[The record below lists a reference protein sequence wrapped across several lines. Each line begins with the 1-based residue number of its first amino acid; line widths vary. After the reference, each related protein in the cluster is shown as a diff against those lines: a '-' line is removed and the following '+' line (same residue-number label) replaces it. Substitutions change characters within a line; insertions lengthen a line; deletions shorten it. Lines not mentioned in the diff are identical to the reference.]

1 MFKVWIALYFT
12 EITVNKTFQQRATYP
27 LKITVQPGARIKK
40 KGKKR
45 FLSLV
50 LIVCFLRNQ
59 PTSTRANDGAWHNI
73 CLVWS
78 STGGLVTFQKDE
90 TRLTG
95 YGFSEGKIIPGMCKL
110 IDFTIDLC
118 IFFAELVVC
127 DPGITLKIS
136 WLSGWSWSCWK
147 N

>member
-1 MFKVWIALYFT
+1 MNSVIFYR
-12 EITVNKTFQQRATYP
+12 NYCQQDISAKSNLSAEDHCPTWGQNYE
-27 LKITVQPGARIKK
+27 

-50 LIVCFLRNQ
+50 LIICFLRRQ
-59 PTSTRANDGAWHNI
+59 LTSTRANDGAWHNI

-95 YGFSEGKIIPGMCKL
+95 YGFSEGKIIPGMYKL

-118 IFFAELVVC
+118 VFIAELVVC
-127 DPGITLKIS
+127 DPGMNMKIS
-136 WLSGWSWSCWK
+136 
-147 N
+147 

>member
-27 LKITVQPGARIKK
+27 LKITVQPGVRIKK

-50 LIVCFLRNQ
+50 LIVCFLRRQ
-59 PTSTRANDGAWHNI
+59 LTSTRANDGAWHNI

-95 YGFSEGKIIPGMCKL
+95 YGFSEGRIIPGMYKL

-118 IFFAELVVC
+118 VFIAELVVC
-127 DPGITLKIS
+127 DLGMNMKIS
-136 WLSGWSWSCWK
+136 WL
-147 N
+147 